1 MRKLLAICTSF
12 CLAGVLLASCGGGG
26 GGSSS
31 ISSPAGP
38 GGGSGSSPSN
48 SGGSGSSTPTRSG
61 LTVVPESTRAVSP
74 SYLFESG
81 LKPKLIC
88 DEGVVEPDE
97 VSRTELHFPGDSFT
111 NCTLTFTSPSG
122 TVVYT
127 GLNSITASSG
137 AEVKLKSDLTLSVVS
152 GNATLSPLTD
162 SDSDGVA
169 DSFENK
175 TVTDTGVENATLYD
189 KTVIVVMVGD
199 DLGDSSLTEELKA
212 NYNQLVN
219 GIQTANPEK
228 TKFVVIWDGDQADG
242 LDGDSDV
249 FILDP
254 DSGKTFSVLDQDIQN
269 ILSGDSVGNYN
280 SDGILFWYG
289 ASDNLSNHLKKLIE
303 VAVRMFPARSYDL
316 IISDHG
322 DGWVSLPTPTTR
334 TVLFEHFSDG
344 QSAGTTWLGT
354 KQFVDTVLKPLSD
367 EGIKFDL
374 LAFDECLMGE
384 FATLTLLQPYANVFV
399 ASPEYEEADGWGN
412 VWGELPSW
420 YETENS
426 TWEIAKKIVDGYAE
440 YYKTHEPQCQLCYGH
455 TIALT
460 AVKSEAIETL
470 RQSFEQ
476 FAESLYKTALNER
489 ENGQMREVFGYYF
502 ENNATVLMDRAIY
515 WGDSNIGENAET
527 DSIASKLSI
536 LNYSGHSLYGYDGNN
551 FLGYDL
557 IYAVKS
563 IGLTARAIELGYQT
577 TGYYKIG
584 EDQNLNPSFDP
595 LTDDRA
601 VDFVETYNS
610 VVANDQLYT
619 KYLSIDYDPDTVPEE
634 RQGSGL
640 GLIYPYTSP
649 DFAQSPKLELCNYEN
664 FVESY
669 NETLPNYTGFV
680 KTVFEEMWKAVKDS
694 GLDREFTCDTGSGNL
709 VWNTNQ

>member
-1 MRKLLAICTSF
+1 M
-12 CLAGVLLASCGGGG
+12 
-26 GGSSS
+26 
-31 ISSPAGP
+31 
-38 GGGSGSSPSN
+38 
-48 SGGSGSSTPTRSG
+48 
-61 LTVVPESTRAVSP
+61 VPETSRAVSVTP
-74 SYLFESG
+74 SYLFTSG
-81 LKPKLIC
+81 LKPELIC

-97 VSRTELHFPGDSFT
+97 VSTELHFPGNSFT

-212 NYNQLVN
+212 NYNQLVS
-219 GIQTANPEK
+219 GIQTASPEK

-269 ILSGDSVGNYN
+269 ILSGDSVGSYN

-354 KQFVDTVLKPLSD
+354 KQFADTVLKPLSD

-412 VWGELPSW
+412 VWEELPSW

-440 YYKTHEPQCQLCYGH
+440 YYKTHEPECQLCYGH
-455 TIALT
+455 DIALT

-476 FAESLYKTALNER
+476 FADSLYKTALNER
-489 ENGQMREVFGYYF
+489 ENGQMYNYLYSYYT
-502 ENNATVLMDRAIY
+502 NNDTRLATFF
-515 WGDSNIGENAET
+515 WGATDWDSSYT
-527 DSIASKLSI
+527 DDNVVKELFTPTWVTNTTYVD
-536 LNYSGHSLYGYDGNN
+536 NYGSSGGTDEG
-551 FLGYDL
+551 LGYDL
-557 IYAVKS
+557 LYAVTRVG
-563 IGLTARAIELGYQT
+563 IAARLKELGADPSKAEVTLRYFAGDNQPAIFPNYDGNT
-577 TGYYKIG
+577 V
-584 EDQNLNPSFDP
+584 QNALSF
-595 LTDDRA
+595 LS
-601 VDFVETYNS
+601 TYNS

-619 KYLSIDYDPDTVPEE
+619 KYLYIDYDPDTVPQE

-649 DFAQSPKLELCNYEN
+649 DFASTPKLELCNYQN

-669 NETLPNYTGFV
+669 NGTLPNYAGFV
-680 KTVFEEMWKAVKDS
+680 KTVFEEMWKAVRDS
-694 GLDREFTCDTGSGNL
+694 GLDQEFTCDTGSGNL